1 MENKELLDAIVIG
14 AGYAG
19 LTAARL
25 LKDAGKTVL
34 LLEARD
40 RVGGRVHT
48 HYIDNQLYVDLGGQ
62 WIGPTQDKIYALA
75 QEMKVNTFKTYNEG
89 KNVLVLNNKRREYT
103 GLIPTIDLPS
113 LLNIDFV
120 LKKLDR
126 LAQKIDLTHPWRSV
140 HAKDLDRQTLATFLR
155 NNIYF
160 SHAQKIIEA
169 GLETLFAC
177 SPSEISL
184 LHALFYIKSGTNL
197 NVLLNVENGAQQDRF
212 VGGAQLIA
220 NKLAE
225 ILKENI
231 LLSQAVHKIKQDGGT
246 VEVFTEKGIFSAK
259 KVIVAVPPPM
269 AQRIYY
275 EPFLPAQRAQ
285 LLQRMPMGTVI
296 KCMAIYEKPFWREQ
310 GYSGQAILEEGYIQ
324 VTFDNS
330 PSDAQHGILL
340 GFSLADRAKQ
350 LMGFSQEERK
360 PLVLNTFKRLFGEKA
375 ANPLYYIDKCW
386 AEEEWSRGCYVGY
399 MTTGAWTSLGE
410 ALAKPFGNIHW
421 AGTETS
427 PIWNGYIEG
436 AIRSGERVVKEILA
450 T

>member
-1 MENKELLDAIVIG
+1 MENSALLDVIVIG

-19 LTAARL
+19 LTATRL
-25 LKDAGKTVL
+25 LKETGKTVL
-34 LLEARD
+34 LLEARE

-62 WIGPTQDKIYALA
+62 WIGPTQDRIYALA
-75 QEMKVNTFKTYNEG
+75 KEMHVNTFKTYNEG
-89 KNVLVLNNKRREYT
+89 KNVILLNNQRKEYT
-103 GLIPTIDLPS
+103 GLIPKIDLPS

-126 LAQKIDLTHPWRSV
+126 LAKQIDLQYPWKSMK
-140 HAKDLDRQTLATFLR
+140 AKDLDSKTLASFLKG
-155 NNIYF
+155 NIYF
-160 SHAQKIIEA
+160 SNAQKVVEA

-197 NVLLNVENGAQQDRF
+197 NVLLNIENGAQQDRF

-225 ILKENI
+225 VLKENI
-231 LLSQAVHKIKQDGGT
+231 LLSHPVQKIKQEGNK
-246 VEVFTEKGIFSAK
+246 VEVFTEKGIFLAK

-269 AQRIYY
+269 AQRIHY
-275 EPFLPAQRAQ
+275 EPLLPAQREQ

-296 KCMAIYEKPFWREQ
+296 KCMAIYEQPFWREHA
-310 GYSGQAILEEGYIQ
+310 YSGQAILDEGYIQ

-330 PSDAQHGILL
+330 PFDAKYGILL
-340 GFSLADRAKQ
+340 GFSLANRAKQ
-350 LMGFSQEERK
+350 LMNFSQEERK
-360 PLVLNTFKRLFGEKA
+360 SLVLNTFKKLFGEKA
-375 ANPLYYIDKCW
+375 VNPLYYIDKCW

-410 ALAKPFGNIHW
+410 ALAKPFKNIHW

-436 AIRSGERVVKEILA
+436 AIRSGERVVQEVLS

>member
-1 MENKELLDAIVIG
+1 MKNNALLDVIVIG

-19 LTAARL
+19 LTASRL
-25 LKDAGKTVL
+25 LKEAGKNVL

-40 RVGGRVHT
+40 RVGGRIHT

-62 WIGPTQDKIYALA
+62 WIGPTQDRIYALA
-75 QEMKVNTFKTYNEG
+75 REMQVNTFKTYNEG
-89 KNVLVLNNKRREYT
+89 KNVILLNNQRKEYT
-103 GLIPTIDLPS
+103 GLIPKIDLPS

-126 LAQKIDLTHPWRSV
+126 LAKKIDLQYPWKSMN
-140 HAKDLDRQTLATFLR
+140 AKDLDSTTLANFLK

-160 SHAQKIIEA
+160 SNAQKVVEA

-177 SPSEISL
+177 SSSEISL

-197 NVLLNVENGAQQDRF
+197 NVLLNIDNGAQQDRF

-231 LLSQAVHKIKQDGGT
+231 LLSHPVQKIKQAGNK
-246 VEVFTEKGIFSAK
+246 VEVFTEKGVFLAK
-259 KVIVAVPPPM
+259 KAIVALPPPM
-269 AQRIYY
+269 AQRIHY
-275 EPFLPAQRAQ
+275 EPLLPARREQ

-296 KCMAIYEKPFWREQ
+296 KCMAIYEQPFWREH
-310 GYSGQAILEEGYIQ
+310 GYSGQAILDEGYIQ

-330 PSDAQHGILL
+330 PFDAKCGILL
-340 GFSLADRAKQ
+340 GFSLANRAKQ
-350 LMGFSQEERK
+350 LMNFSEEERK
-360 PLVLNTFKRLFGEKA
+360 SLVLNTFKKLFGEKA
-375 ANPLYYIDKCW
+375 ANPLHYIDKCW

-410 ALAKPFGNIHW
+410 ALIQPFGNIHW

-436 AIRSGERVVKEILA
+436 AIRSGERVVQEVLSA
-450 T
+450 